1 MGSFEKEDPMVF
13 QYFKSFYRMF
23 LCFFTMVKMF
33 SFGKRKIMGMNYT
46 RYIALPKDWLRHQEL
61 DSNDEVKIE
70 LTKDGDLLIKAMKR
84 EARL

>member
-1 MGSFEKEDPMVF
+1 
-13 QYFKSFYRMF
+13 
-23 LCFFTMVKMF
+23 
-33 SFGKRKIMGMNYT
+33 MGMNYT
-46 RYIALPKDWLRHQEL
+46 RYIALPKDWLRYQEL